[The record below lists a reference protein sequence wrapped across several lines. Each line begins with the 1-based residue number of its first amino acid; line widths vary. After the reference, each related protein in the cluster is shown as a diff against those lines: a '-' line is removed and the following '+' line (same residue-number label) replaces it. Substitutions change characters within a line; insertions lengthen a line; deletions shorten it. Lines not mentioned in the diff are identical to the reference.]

1 MICKATPRRR
11 SRPFLLTGGLVLVL
25 AAVTLLAGCQL
36 VPPEWRWTA
45 SATSREIVP
54 QLQGVTVEE
63 AIASLEELG
72 FRATVQ
78 LPGPADA
85 CTACTGAYL
94 DELVESTDPLAGAAL
109 DEGAEVQVIPAK
121 VVSIDGWLETTHIT
135 ALKNERPDECFECHE
150 PDECADCHLL
160 EAQESDSQG
169 E

>member
-1 MICKATPRRR
+1 MIRTAISRRR
-11 SRPFLLTGGLVLVL
+11 SRPFHLTGGLILVLV
-25 AAVTLLAGCQL
+25 AATFLAGCQL
-36 VPPEWRWTA
+36 LPPEWRWTA

-54 QLQGVTVEE
+54 QLRGVTVEE
-63 AIASLEELG
+63 AVASLEELG

-109 DEGAEVQVIPAK
+109 DEGAEVQIVPAK
-121 VVSIDGWLETTHIT
+121 AVTIDGWLESTHIT
-135 ALKNERPDECFECHE
+135 ALKNEKPDECFGCHQ
-150 PDECADCHLL
+150 PDECAECHLL
-160 EAQESDSQG
+160 EAQKSEPQG